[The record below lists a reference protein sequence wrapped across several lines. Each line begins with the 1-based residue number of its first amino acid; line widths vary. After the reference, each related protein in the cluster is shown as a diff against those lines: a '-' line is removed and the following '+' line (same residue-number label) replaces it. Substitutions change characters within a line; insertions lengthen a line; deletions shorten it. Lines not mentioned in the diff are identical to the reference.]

1 MQIKNYSLNNL
12 EVLSMNESKKC
23 NHKGIMP
30 VKSIPGNLLGTSEIN
45 LKGKSYAGYA
55 STKNG
60 NNLFTWFFECQKC
73 VGEANAGDFPLLI
86 WLNGGPG
93 ASSMAGLLMENG
105 PYLIGLN
112 DIGNIVEN
120 PYAWNKET
128 HIMYWDN
135 PIGSGY
141 SYNDDGKYV
150 NSEDKLSEQ
159 FYEALQV
166 FFNTY
171 PQYRSCPLFVTGES
185 YGGKYIPAISEKILE
200 KNQEFRD
207 ANKNDLIINI
217 KGMSIGNP
225 WMDASLQTKLRLKL
239 GFELGFL
246 DTKQHNTLLEQYNLL
261 PELITSGQWKA
272 AFDLNQNLKKELV
285 ACGGGIAIYDV
296 RTWDDGLFGSQ
307 VDKYFRLAEVKT
319 ALHVPTENPFEDH
332 DETGPV
338 TDHLVIDYV
347 SNTADCP
354 QKRNDKDFVFC
365 LPKLLER
372 KDEDGNPAFRVLLYT
387 GNLDMSCGFMGTE
400 QILYNLDWSNKA
412 AWQDL
417 DRQVW
422 AAPEGNTLGYIKSYE
437 NLTQIVIPLSGHLV
451 PTNQP
456 EVSQKM
462 VYNFVFQ
469 RKYPVYNPLPLAMD
483 DE

>member
-1 MQIKNYSLNNL
+1 MSNNNKKNL
-12 EVLSMNESKKC
+12 
-23 NHKGIMP
+23 KGIMP
-30 VKSIPGNLLGTSEIN
+30 VTTIPGNLIGTSEIN
-45 LKGKSYAGYA
+45 LKVKSYAGYA
-55 STKNG
+55 STKDG

-73 VGEANAGDFPLLI
+73 VGDAKPSDFPLLI

-105 PYLIGLN
+105 PYQIEL
-112 DIGNIVEN
+112 DEIGNIVEN

-135 PIGSGY
+135 PIGSGF
-141 SYNDDGKYV
+141 SYNDDSKYV
-150 NSEDKLSEQ
+150 KSEDELSEQ
-159 FYEALQV
+159 FHDALQI
-166 FFNTY
+166 FFDTY
-171 PQYRSCPLFVTGES
+171 PQYRDCPLFVTGES

-200 KNQEFRD
+200 KNDEYKDTDRKD
-207 ANKNDLIINI
+207 RIINL

-225 WMDASLQTKLRLKL
+225 WMDAALQTKLRLNL
-239 GFELGFL
+239 GYELGFL
-246 DTKQHNTLLEQYNLL
+246 DTKQYNTLIKQYEML
-261 PELITSGQWKA
+261 PELINGEQWKA
-272 AFDLNQNLKKELV
+272 AFDLNQSLKDELI
-285 ACGGGIAIYDV
+285 ACGGDIAIYDV

-307 VDKYFRLAEVKT
+307 VDKYFRLPKVKA
-319 ALHVPTENPFEDH
+319 ALNVPIDNPFEDN

-338 TDHLVIDYV
+338 TDNLIKDYV

-354 QKRNDKDFVFC
+354 TSDRNNNFVFC
-365 LPKLLER
+365 LPKLLNR
-372 KDEDGNPAFRVLLYT
+372 KDNEGQAFRVLIYT

-400 QILYNLDWSNKA
+400 TILYNLDWYNKD

-422 AAPEGNTLGYIKSYE
+422 AEPKGNTMGYIKSYK

-469 RKYPVYNPLPLAMD
+469 RTFPAYSPLPLD
-483 DE
+483 NE